1 VSAPGI
7 SIHYLGHHPSF
18 AERLA
23 RWSWDEWGPIY
34 EQRSQT
40 WEHALRNYQERLNID
55 AIPLALVAF
64 NESGELV
71 GTVSLKYYDL
81 DIRPQINI
89 WLGGLFV
96 IPEWRRRGVGSLL
109 MTRAVEEARRLELPS
124 LYLWTSSAESLYQKL
139 GWKVVERM
147 DYCGKPIVMMEFPLL
162 S

>member
-7 SIHYLGHHPSF
+7 SIHYLGHHPGF

-23 RWSWDEWGPIY
+23 RWSWDEWQPIY
-34 EQRSQT
+34 EQRGQT
-40 WEHALRNYQERLNID
+40 WEHALRNYQERLNINTM
-55 AIPLALVAF
+55 PLALVAF

-81 DIRPQINI
+81 DIRPEITI

-96 IPEWRRRGVGSLL
+96 IPEWRRHGVGSQL

-124 LYLWTSSAESLYQKL
+124 LHLWTSSAKSLYQKL
-139 GWKVVERM
+139 GWNVVERM
-147 DYCGKPIVMMEFPLL
+147 DYCGKQIMMMEFPLGK
-162 S
+162 